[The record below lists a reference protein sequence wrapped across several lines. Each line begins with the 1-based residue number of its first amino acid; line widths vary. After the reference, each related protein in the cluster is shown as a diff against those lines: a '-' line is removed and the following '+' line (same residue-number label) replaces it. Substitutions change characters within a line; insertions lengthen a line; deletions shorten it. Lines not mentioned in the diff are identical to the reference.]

1 MQTVTAAS
9 GAETAAGGIV
19 NAEFVATIE
28 AEARHLEPQPVED
41 DRPTA
46 GAFPVD
52 AFPQRLVDLIGELH
66 DKKRFIPDFSAVGAL
81 FAASTAIGNSRA
93 LNNGI
98 YQSPAILW
106 QLSIGA
112 PSVGKSPPVD
122 LLLSPLHDRDKAS
135 KDAHAQAVMDWEA
148 QQEARKGRKKAKDAA
163 PMEEPPTPRPVWRPH
178 IVGDITMEALIA
190 KLAAT
195 PRGVG
200 RHADEFL
207 SWVQSMDAYRKGG
220 DRAKWLSLYNGTQ
233 LTELRKGAGEFLI
246 PRPFVSVAGGIQT
259 DKLSTLAGADDGFL
273 PRLLVTW
280 PDNPL
285 REYASDVPLDTGWLT
300 WWRSALDYLS
310 GMDMERGEPVVLRY
324 AEEAADTYRDWDR
337 VNADRINAANK
348 EGDGLSAALYG
359 KLDTY
364 YHRLALVLELL
375 HRACGNV
382 GAEAEVR
389 TEAVHG
395 AQKLLGY
402 FERTARKLHFH
413 LFQASPVDGLTGSK
427 LGLFDALPLEFPTA
441 EAIVKAG
448 AMGIP
453 ERTLKRRLNTW
464 SKGKQPLLSRDG
476 QGRYRKLFEH

>member
-1 MQTVTAAS
+1 MKEQEHALPAT
-9 GAETAAGGIV
+9 V

-66 DKKRFIPDFSAVGAL
+66 DKNRFHVDFSAVGAL

-93 LNNGI
+93 LNNGA
-98 YQSPAILW
+98 YQSPAMLW
-106 QLSIGA
+106 QLSIGT

-122 LLLSPLHDRDKAS
+122 LLLKPLNDRDKAS

-148 QQEARKGRKKAKDAA
+148 QQEARKGRKKAKEAA
-163 PMEEPPTPRPVWRPH
+163 ALEEPAMPRPVWRPH

-190 KLAAT
+190 KLAAS

-207 SWVQSMDAYRKGG
+207 SWMQSMDAYRKGG
-220 DRAKWLSLYNGTQ
+220 DRAKWLTIYNGSQ
-233 LTELRKGAGEFLI
+233 LTEIRKNAGEYLV
-246 PRPFVSVAGGIQT
+246 PRPFVSVCGGIQT
-259 DKLSTLAGADDGFL
+259 DKLGALAGADDGFL
-273 PRLLVTW
+273 HRLLVTW
-280 PDNPL
+280 PDDPL
-285 REYASDVPLDTGWLT
+285 KEYASEVPLDAGWMA
-300 WWRSALDYLS
+300 WWKSALDYLL
-310 GMDMERGEPVVLRY
+310 GMDMEGGEPVVLRY
-324 AEEAADTYRDWDR
+324 AEEAAGTYWDWDR
-337 VNADRINAANK
+337 ANVDRINAANR

-359 KLDTY
+359 KMDTY

-375 HRACGNV
+375 HRACGD
-382 GAEAEVR
+382 GGTEAEVR
-389 TEAVHG
+389 TVAVQG

-402 FERTARKLHFH
+402 FERTARKLHFS
-413 LFQASPVDGLTGSK
+413 LFQASPVDRLTGSK
-427 LGLFDALPLEFPTA
+427 LDLFDALPLEFPTA